1 MFTVAEAA
9 KCLGISVSLV
19 YGLISGRKL
28 RFCRVGNGRGRI
40 RISEDAIGEYLAR
53 CTFGPQEKSTP
64 TRVEAPAR
72 LKHLGT
78 SSR

>member
-28 RFCRVGNGRGRI
+28 KYCRVGNRRGRI
-40 RISEDAIGEYLAR
+40 PEDAVDECLAR
-53 CTFGPQEKSTP
+53 CTFDTQEPESPPQ
-64 TRVEAPAR
+64 RVRP
-72 LKHLGT
+72 KHIKL
-78 SSR
+78 RRE